1 MLSSKRARRTSLT
14 GNQSITDS
22 EEQRGQAGLLSPQVT
37 VGNLPDEVLLSI
49 FRYYLDASPQCWP
62 KLVHVCRKWRHIVF
76 ASPLGLRLRLYCTHG
91 TPVLKNLD
99 CWPALPIVVQCG
111 GSPTFDPPALE
122 DEDNIMAALK
132 HSDRVISI
140 SLTVTSSLVEKMDTI
155 AEPFSELEDLVLL
168 SQNTIGAALPS
179 TFKWASRLRSLH
191 STRIAFPALPELL
204 SFSKNLVYLRLHEIP
219 SVGYFSP
226 EAFADALSGMTQLR
240 SLSLHF
246 LSLPSHRDYIG
257 IPPPPGERI
266 VLPVLEC
273 FKYRGTNKYL
283 DNLVARIDAPC
294 LEDIDI
300 TFFNQPTFNV
310 SQLGRF
316 LDRIEMQKLHGH
328 ASILI
333 SNYAIS
339 ICFTRPGTPARLRL
353 QISCEQLDW
362 QLSSMGQIC
371 DHFPAFFSCIGD
383 LRINATPPSSGQN
396 DMDNGQ
402 WLHLIRSFRGAE
414 RFSVAGKL
422 GTAIMRT
429 LLPADGDPAIVLP
442 LLRNLH
448 VEEPGPLHAP
458 LRAAVVSFITSR
470 RLSGRPVAVE
480 YTQPIISPP
489 NFTAEDE
496 TPWERLPGGPVKLEH
511 MQPMDPLKP
520 TADDETTPWGSP
532 RHVEV
537 APPGFIYNYAYDS
550 DIRRAFKE
558 LTDGDNQ
565 PRLDSF
571 GPIPFLS
578 EHASLLNVA
587 YGPFWAGMGI

>member
-1 MLSSKRARRTSLT
+1 
-14 GNQSITDS
+14 
-22 EEQRGQAGLLSPQVT
+22 
-37 VGNLPDEVLLSI
+37 
-49 FRYYLDASPQCWP
+49 
-62 KLVHVCRKWRHIVF
+62 
-76 ASPLGLRLRLYCTHG
+76 
-91 TPVLKNLD
+91 
-99 CWPALPIVVQCG
+99 
-111 GSPTFDPPALE
+111 
-122 DEDNIMAALK
+122 MAALK

-179 TFKWASRLRSLH
+179 TFKWTSRLRSLH
-191 STRIAFPALPELL
+191 SIRIAFPALPELL
-204 SFSKNLVYLRLHEIP
+204 SFSKNLVYLQLHEIP
-219 SVGYFSP
+219 IVGYFSP
-226 EAFADALSGMTQLR
+226 EAFANALSGMTQLR

-246 LSLPSHRDYIG
+246 LSLPSRRNDID
-257 IPPPPGERI
+257 IPPPSRDRV

-283 DNLVARIDAPC
+283 DSLVARIDAPC

-316 LDRIEMQKLHGH
+316 IDRIEIQKLHGY
-328 ASILI
+328 AGILI
-333 SNYAIS
+333 SNHAIS

-353 QISCEQLDW
+353 QISCEQP
-362 QLSSMGQIC
+362 LSSMGQIC
-371 DHFPAFFSCIGD
+371 DHFPVFFSCIGD
-383 LRINATPPSSGQN
+383 LRINATSPSSGQN

-442 LLRNLH
+442 LLRNLY

-496 TPWERLPGGPVKLEH
+496 TPWERAERPSGGPVKFEH
-511 MQPMDPLKP
+511 MQPMDPLNP

-532 RHVEV
+532 RHLEV
-537 APPGFIYNYAYDS
+537 APPGSRPGFIDNYACYS
-550 DIRRAFKE
+550 DIRRAFNE
-558 LTDGDNQ
+558 LTDDNQ
-565 PRLDSF
+565 PRVNLF

-578 EHASLLNVA
+578 EHASLLNVI
-587 YGPFWAGMGI
+587 WAEMGI